1 MKASWDT
8 FEQRDWDAAH
18 SQIAGALQQDW
29 AYGSTMR
36 LLGVPVL
43 RACIEQDG
51 TPVALAQFIV
61 RRFGPVASVSLCSRG
76 PLWLAALD
84 ASDKARA
91 HRALRAS
98 LPLHGLRF
106 LLLTPEETPNQ
117 AHGLKSWRRVMTGYA
132 TVVVDL
138 ESEADEMRATLEGK
152 WRNRLV
158 SAEAS
163 GLSVHRIGTNPGQYR
178 WLLDQE
184 EAQRQTKGL
193 SGLPLSFYEPYIQ
206 SRQQPSQCVLS
217 LRADLG
223 RDRVAAMMFLI
234 HGQAATYQVGWSNEA
249 GRDLNAHNLLLWQA
263 MLELRQRG
271 VKRLDLGG
279 VNTTRSAGLAR
290 FKIGTGGQVLQLAGT
305 YLA

>member
-1 MKASWDT
+1 MNIVWDT
-8 FEQRDWDAAH
+8 LSQRDWDAAH
-18 SQIAGALQQDW
+18 RQTTGALQQDW
-29 AYGSTMR
+29 AYGATMR

-43 RACIEQDG
+43 RASIEQDG
-51 TPVALAQFIV
+51 SRLGMAQFIV
-61 RRFGPVASVSLCSRG
+61 RSFGPVASISLCSRG
-76 PLWLAALD
+76 PVWLGQVSAA
-84 ASDKARA
+84 DKASA
-91 HRALRAS
+91 CRALKAS
-98 LPLHGLRF
+98 APLRGLR
-106 LLLTPEETPNQ
+106 LSLITPEDTEEQPN
-117 AHGLKSWRRVMTGYA
+117 GLPAWRRVMTGYA
-132 TVVVDL
+132 TVTLDL
-138 ESEADEMRATLEGK
+138 DRPESALRADLDGK

-158 SAEAS
+158 AAETS
-163 GLSVHRIGTNPGQYR
+163 ELSVHRIGTNPGQYR

-271 VKRLDLGG
+271 IKRLDLGG

-290 FKIGTGGQVLQLAGT
+290 FKIGAGGQVLRLAGT

>member
-8 FEQRDWDAAH
+8 VEQRDWDAAH

-43 RACIEQDG
+43 RACVEQDG
-51 TPVALAQFIV
+51 ALIALAQFIV

-76 PLWLAALD
+76 PLWLAELD

-98 LPLHGLRF
+98 LPLRGLRF
-106 LLLTPEETPNQ
+106 SLLTPEETPHE
-117 AHGLKSWRRVMTGYA
+117 AHGLKPWRRVMTGYA
-132 TVVVDL
+132 TVLINL
-138 ESEADEMRATLEGK
+138 EPEVETLRTNLDGK

-163 GLSVHRIGTNPGQYR
+163 ELTVHRIGTNPGQYR

-184 EAQRQTKGL
+184 GEQRQSKGL
-193 SGLPLSFYEPYIQ
+193 AGLPLNFYEPYIG
-206 SRQQPSQCVLS
+206 SRQQPAQCVLS

-223 RDRVAAMMFLI
+223 RERVAAMMFLI
-234 HGQAATYQVGWSNEA
+234 HGQAASYQVGWSSEK
-249 GRDLNAHNLLLWQA
+249 GRELNAHNLLLWRA
-263 MLELRQRG
+263 MLELRARG
-271 VKRLDLGG
+271 VRRLDLGG
-279 VNTTRSAGLAR
+279 VNTVRSAGLAR

>member
-8 FEQRDWDAAH
+8 FAQRDWDAAH
-18 SQIAGALQQDW
+18 GQIAGAFQQDW

-43 RACIEQDG
+43 RACVEQDG
-51 TPVALAQFIV
+51 APVALAQFIV

-76 PLWLAALD
+76 PLWLADLD
-84 ASDKARA
+84 GAAKATA

-98 LPLHGLRF
+98 LPLRGLRF
-106 LLLTPEETPNQ
+106 SMITPEETQSQ
-117 AHGLKSWRRVMTGYA
+117 ALGLKPWRRVMTGYG
-132 TVVVDL
+132 TVLIDL
-138 ESEADEMRATLEGK
+138 EPDLDALRAALEGK

-158 SAEAS
+158 AAQAS
-163 GLSVHRIGTNPGQYR
+163 DLTVHRIGTNPGQYR

-184 EAQRQTKGL
+184 GEQRQSKGL
-193 SGLPLSFYEPYIQ
+193 AGLPLAFFEPYIQ
-206 SRQQPSQCVLS
+206 SRQQPAQCVLS

-223 RDRVAAMMFLI
+223 RERAAAMMFLI
-234 HGQAATYQVGWSNEA
+234 HGQAATYQVGWSSPQ

-263 MLELRQRG
+263 MGELKARG
-271 VKRLDLGG
+271 VRRLDLGG
-279 VNTTRSAGLAR
+279 INTTRSAGLAR
-290 FKIGTGGQVLQLAGT
+290 FKLGTGGKVQVLAGT